1 MWLKTSYS
9 TQNRPLCI
17 YKGEIMFTLID
28 LPFNLF
34 TIVIIGLITVSVVM
48 FFREEK
54 KNPGNPLTKMLLVTI
69 PLWVLFFLKKY
80 ADGTT
85 AVSQRFSDII
95 DTILIIYAVL
105 YLVSLAI
112 AWWISYKRGYVDK
125 ERLKSVM
132 PLVKTCAIVV
142 ATCAVAIVIL
152 MLV

>member
-1 MWLKTSYS
+1 M
-9 TQNRPLCI
+9 
-17 YKGEIMFTLID
+17 GA
-28 LPFNLF
+28 
-34 TIVIIGLITVSVVM
+34 V
-48 FFREEK
+48 
-54 KNPGNPLTKMLLVTI
+54 
-69 PLWVLFFLKKY
+69 FLKKY

-85 AVSQRFSDII
+85 TVSQQFSDII

-105 YLVSLAI
+105 FLVSLAI

-142 ATCAVAIVIL
+142 AACAVAIVIL